1 MGSRSLRILSA
12 ILALSSAALAVNC
25 SSTPSGAGA
34 PGAAGTAAGTV
45 GGAGAGAGGNA
56 VTTAGIGGAPGG
68 GSAGGAVA
76 GGGGSGG
83 GAAGGVQGGSG
94 GRPAAFAWPEGKTAA
109 VTLTYDDGL
118 DGQLAHAIPFL
129 DSKGMKATFFIA
141 SFPGVD
147 HDWALPNAN
156 NALTA
161 RQQAWAAAAA
171 KGHEIAG
178 HTVNH
183 PCVTAVNP
191 GQQGGFQLDKD
202 YDMARIKAELDDSKI
217 RIARLGASEPMTF
230 AYPCYSDR
238 LGVGASTGAMTMV
251 LGRSMPQGQVFT
263 AEVDARFFAAR
274 GSTEA
279 IADPATVDLRSVP
292 HQVAGPRTTTD
303 TTPTLEQ
310 LKAVV
315 DMAVAQH
322 GWVVFLIHGVAG
334 DTLPTQCDNGLT
346 YAPQTCV
353 IDYLDTP
360 TATHDGLVDY
370 IASKPELWATTFRE
384 IAQHIKTKR
393 GL

>member
-1 MGSRSLRILSA
+1 M
-12 ILALSSAALAVNC
+12 
-25 SSTPSGAGA
+25 
-34 PGAAGTAAGTV
+34 
-45 GGAGAGAGGNA
+45 
-56 VTTAGIGGAPGG
+56 
-68 GSAGGAVA
+68 
-76 GGGGSGG
+76 
-83 GAAGGVQGGSG
+83 
-94 GRPAAFAWPEGKTAA
+94 AA
-109 VTLTYDDGL
+109 VSLTYDDGL
-118 DGQLAHAIPFL
+118 DGQLAHAIPLL
-129 DSKGMKATFFIA
+129 DSKGIKATFFIA

-161 RQQAWAAAAA
+161 RQQAWVMAAS

-191 GQQGGFQLDKD
+191 GQSGGFLLDKD
-202 YDMARIKAELDDSKI
+202 YDMARIKTELDDSKV
-217 RIARLGASEPMTF
+217 RLLRLGATEPMTF
-230 AYPCYSDR
+230 GYPCYSDR
-238 LGVGASTGAMTMV
+238 LGVGASTGATTMV
-251 LGRSMPQGQVFT
+251 LGKSLPQGQVFT
-263 AEVDARFFAAR
+263 SEVDTRFMAAR

-279 IADPATVDLRSVP
+279 IADPATVDLHSVP

-303 TTPTLEQ
+303 ATPSLDQ
-310 LKAVV
+310 LKAIV

-334 DTLPTQCDNGLT
+334 DTLPTQCDNGLN

-360 TATHDGLVDY
+360 TATHDGLVSY
-370 IASKPELWATTFRE
+370 LASKPEIWTSTFRDV
-384 IAQHIKTKR
+384 AKHIKMKR